1 MLKFL
6 IVAEVDKIQSFVFR
20 SSRLREV
27 VGASYLLEK
36 FGEEIKA
43 DYINKFG
50 EKNILSSNGGSFRF
64 IVEVD
69 DQEKIVAIKQD
80 LRQRFEQQVGG
91 TITITSVPYTNDDK
105 IIKDGNSALR
115 RAKLEGSDPE
125 PLWHSPYHAICASS
139 GEELAVAYE
148 RPGGFL
154 DKGQPRFPDERPRYM
169 GKTTLQKGDEQ
180 AAIDLLDAFIKRM
193 KAITEIKEITKLSK
207 PTEADT
213 YAQFD
218 PRQYVAYLVSDGND
232 MGKIF
237 NGCLPT
243 QLSEL
248 SAEMGEIT
256 SDALIHAA
264 EGMCAETHK
273 NGQMQFPI
281 LPLIS
286 GGDDLFVLM
295 PAPWAVHVAM
305 EFSRNY
311 QDSMTKQ
318 LHTLGLL
325 NEEKKATT
333 GVAVVICK
341 ASYPYR
347 TAYQYAHE
355 LLGKAKK
362 RAKDIKQSCLIV
374 DFVVGSDTVTA
385 STRAEPQAHTYKD
398 AEYFITRR
406 FDLRGLPSRILHQI
420 EAALIHGGNT
430 NAIVERVRQLYPDFE
445 YADALQVALSDAPR
459 LRELLKLWDFCYDM
473 REERDKY
480 LTEER

>member
-1 MLKFL
+1 LSKYL
-6 IVAEVDKIQSFVFR
+6 VVGKIDKIQTFIFQST
-20 SSRLREV
+20 RLREIAGANQLLLDFCNDV
-27 VGASYLLEK
+27 RNKKVFPQSPQVLDSSGSNFWLVFQNEADAQKGIEILRKEAMQKIGASITVVCLPYD
-36 FGEEIKA
+36 GS
-43 DYINKFG
+43 NPSMV
-50 EKNILSSNGGSFRF
+50 NIANQKL
-64 IVEVD
+64 
-69 DQEKIVAIKQD
+69 
-80 LRQRFEQQVGG
+80 
-91 TITITSVPYTNDDK
+91 
-105 IIKDGNSALR
+105 
-115 RAKLEGSDPE
+115 KLEGFNGHDPE

-139 GEELAVAYE
+139 GEELAVSHE

-154 DKGQPRFPDERPRYM
+154 DNGQPRFPDERPRYM

-180 AAIDLLDAFIKRM
+180 AVINLLDAFITRM

-218 PRQYVAYLVSDGND
+218 PRQYVAYLVSDGNG

-237 NGCLPT
+237 NACLPT

-256 SDALIHAA
+256 SDALIHAT

-273 NGQMQFPI
+273 NDQMQFPI

-318 LHTLGLL
+318 LHNMGLL
-325 NEEKKATT
+325 NEEKNATT

-362 RAKDIKQSCLIV
+362 RAKDINQSCLIV

-385 STRAEPQAHTYKD
+385 NTRAEPQAHTYKD
-398 AEYFITRR
+398 AEYFITHR

-420 EAALIHGGNT
+420 ESALIQEGNT